1 MSAIDPDDAFFNRTE
16 LERVGVVGP
25 ELVLLLDWSIGSG
38 ATLLC
43 KDKKKKRVGE
53 DFSRG
58 HSDA

>member
-43 KDKKKKRVGE
+43 KDKKKKKGR
-53 DFSRG
+53 RG
-58 HSDA
+58 LLPWPL